1 MKALSSTIRRHRVT
15 KQVKEQQDPTLG
27 CLQKTHFSCK
37 DTLTLKVKGWK
48 NMFNANGKQ
57 E

>member
-37 DTLTLKVKGWK
+37 DTLRLKVKGWK